1 MKEGK
6 HEVAKERII
15 GNNTVKIQYNNYI
28 IIIMS
33 EFEFWIKSFPSSFFL
48 FFYPPSITL
57 IYNTNPIDSSESKN
71 GWHHQELFI

>member
-28 IIIMS
+28 IIIMI
-33 EFEFWIKSFPSSFFL
+33 EFKFSLKSFSSFFL
-48 FFYPPSITL
+48 FFLPAL
-57 IYNTNPIDSSESKN
+57 YNPNIQ
-71 GWHHQELFI
+71 H

>member
-28 IIIMS
+28 IIIIS
-33 EFEFWIKSFPSSFFL
+33 EFEF
-48 FFYPPSITL
+48 
-57 IYNTNPIDSSESKN
+57 
-71 GWHHQELFI
+71 